1 MSEELIID
9 IYNAFNPSEP
19 LPAGSPYYVEC
30 GAVRGNEDIFR
41 ELGRKILRSRESTC
55 QLYTGHRGV
64 GKSTELQRLKHY
76 LEEKG
81 CLVVYFS
88 ADDEDIDPEDTQY
101 TDILL
106 ASTRHL
112 IEDLEDQA
120 NPHLLLKWLES
131 RWKALKGLALSEVEF
146 DKLDLQSQIAQFGK
160 LTASLRA
167 VPSTRET
174 IRKQVNA
181 HTPTLIEALN
191 EFIEEGKKK
200 LSQNQSQSKLVVIV
214 DGLDRIA
221 PVKREDGKTNHEEIF
236 IDRCE
241 QLKALQ
247 CHVIYTVPISLVY
260 YDRATDMLENYGN
273 PPILPMIQIRD
284 RAGNINPQGLEK
296 IKELI
301 VKRVT
306 PFSGKLSIEEEIFD
320 SAQTIALMCK
330 MSGGHPRELM
340 RFMQIALDWTD
351 QLPIREQA
359 VQRAIAESRK
369 IYRNAV
375 DKEEWHKLAQ
385 VHHLKRIKHDNEHRS
400 LLFRRCVLEYC
411 DLTQKEETERWH
423 DVHPLILNIPE
434 FQQAFNNLPES

>member
-9 IYNAFNPSEP
+9 IYNAFNPFEP

-30 GAVRGNEDIFR
+30 TEVRGNENIFR

-64 GKSTELQRLKHY
+64 GKSTELQRLKQH
-76 LEEKG
+76 LEG
-81 CLVVYFS
+81 QNCLVVYFS

-112 IEDLEDQA
+112 LEELDDKA
-120 NPHLLLKWLES
+120 DPSPLLNWLQG
-131 RWKALKGLALSEVEF
+131 RWEALKELAVTEIEF
-146 DKLDLQSQIAQFGK
+146 DKLDIKAQIAQFGK

-181 HTPTLIEALN
+181 HTTTLIEALN
-191 EFIEEGKKK
+191 EFIETGKEK
-200 LSQNQSQSKLVVIV
+200 LSDRQCKLVVIV

-221 PVKREDGKTNHEEIF
+221 PIKREDGKTNHEEIF

-241 QLKALQ
+241 QLKALK
-247 CHVIYTVPISLVY
+247 CHMIYTVPISLVY

-273 PPILPMIQIRD
+273 PPILPMIKIHD
-284 RAGNINPQGLEK
+284 RSGNIDQKGLEK
-296 IKELI
+296 MKELI

-306 PFSGKLSIEEEIFD
+306 QFSGHLSIEHQIFD
-320 SAQTIALMCK
+320 SPETIALMCQ

-340 RFMQIALDWTD
+340 RFMQTAIDWTD
-351 QLPIREQA
+351 ELPISGQA

-369 IYRNAV
+369 VYRNTV
-375 DKEEWHKLAQ
+375 DKEEWEKLVKVYQ
-385 VHHLKRIKHDNEHRS
+385 SKKIEHDNEHRS

-411 DLTQKEETERWH
+411 DLIDEGEPERWH
-423 DVHPLILNIPE
+423 DIHPLILKIPE
-434 FQQAFNNLPES
+434 FQEALKDI